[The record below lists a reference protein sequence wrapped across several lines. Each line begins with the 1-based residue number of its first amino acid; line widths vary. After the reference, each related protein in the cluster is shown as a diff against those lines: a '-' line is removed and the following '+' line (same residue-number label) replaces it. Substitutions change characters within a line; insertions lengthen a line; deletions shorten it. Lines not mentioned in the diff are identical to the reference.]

1 MVNFGLLKYDSKYD
15 SRTEGKYFL
24 EMIDTEIK
32 DVNEEVNVIF
42 LKHTTS
48 EKITILKRWNR
59 CYRKSAVYWKS
70 LINDILNNVVKEEK
84 TKRLLL
90 KNLKSSMKT
99 WSTIKHWTSVNMKP
113 EELEYSRNK
122 YKKQLRNLY
131 LRKIM
136 RKTVMYIEI

>member
-48 EKITILKRWNR
+48 EKITILKR
-59 CYRKSAVYWKS
+59 
-70 LINDILNNVVKEEK
+70 
-84 TKRLLL
+84 
-90 KNLKSSMKT
+90 
-99 WSTIKHWTSVNMKP
+99 
-113 EELEYSRNK
+113 
-122 YKKQLRNLY
+122 
-131 LRKIM
+131 
-136 RKTVMYIEI
+136 